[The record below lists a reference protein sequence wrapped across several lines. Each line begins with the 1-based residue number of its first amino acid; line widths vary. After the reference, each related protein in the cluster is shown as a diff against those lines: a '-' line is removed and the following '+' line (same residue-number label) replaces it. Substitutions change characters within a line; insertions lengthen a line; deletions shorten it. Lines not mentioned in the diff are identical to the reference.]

1 MMYRGISFQH
11 PIHHLQALSG
21 QHIPA
26 RLHGN
31 RKQCGCF
38 ESRDIGEYNT
48 CPQGC
53 VYCYAVVNT
62 SLARDRFARHDPQS
76 EFLFAPPPGATQEEP
91 EERRAQ
97 LPLI

>member
-1 MMYRGISFQH
+1 LSDTKEG
-11 PIHHLQALSG
+11 LAGLEALSG
-21 QHIPA
+21 ERIAA
-26 RLHGN
+26 RLRGN

-62 SLARDRFARHDPQS
+62 VLAKERFARHDRHS
-76 EFLFAPPPGATQEEP
+76 ELLFAPPPWAKEDEP
-91 EERRAQ
+91 ERQRAQ